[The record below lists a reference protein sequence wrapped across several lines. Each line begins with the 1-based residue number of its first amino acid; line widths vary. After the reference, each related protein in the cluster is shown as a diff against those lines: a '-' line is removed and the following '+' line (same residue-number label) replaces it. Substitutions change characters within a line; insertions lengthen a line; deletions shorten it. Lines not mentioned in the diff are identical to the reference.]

1 MGKDLYVRNISPDV
15 TEEELRKLFAVSGKV
30 TYVHMVQDA
39 KSGAF
44 AGCAFVKMASEAEAK
59 DAISTLDGA
68 LLINQTIVVSA
79 ARPQQPKPRRGSSG
93 YRVKPA
99 RPSP

>member
-1 MGKDLYVRNISPDV
+1 MSKDLYVRSISAEA
-15 TEEELRKLFAVSGKV
+15 TEEELRKLFSVCGKV
-30 TYVHMVQDA
+30 TYIHMVKDA
-39 KSGAF
+39 KSGGF

-93 YRVKPA
+93 YRVKPG